1 MSQNLGLFVH
11 LLGVILWIGGMT
23 LLYFCLRPAAMAL
36 PPPQRLPL
44 WVAVF
49 SRFFPLVWASIALIL
64 LSGFGKLG
72 MIGFAAAPKAW
83 HVMMLIGLV
92 MVALFASIWFGPWVR
107 LKHAVAVGDWPAGAA
122 ALNSIRQR
130 VAINLT
136 LGMITVAVATLG
148 LALL

>member
-1 MSQNLGLFVH
+1 MSQNLGLFAH
-11 LLGVILWIGGMT
+11 LLGVITWVGGMA

-49 SRFFPLVWASIALIL
+49 SRFFPLVWVSIALIL

-72 MIGFAAAPKAW
+72 IIGFGAAPKAW
-83 HVMMLIGLV
+83 HLMMLIGLV
-92 MVALFASIWFGPWVR
+92 MVAVFVSIWFGPWVR
-107 LKHAVAVGDWPAGAA
+107 LKRAVAAGDWPAGAA

-130 VAINLT
+130 VALNLV
-136 LGMITVAVATLG
+136 LGVITIAVATLG